1 MISSQTELEEALTK
15 IEGYSIQIMYAQNK
29 KERRVWEIKRRDIR
43 KQVKEY
49 AEKLQRSLQL
59 WT

>member
-15 IEGYSIQIMYAQNK
+15 IEGYSIQIMYAKNK

>member
-15 IEGYSIQIMYAQNK
+15 IEGYSIQIMYAKNK

-49 AEKLQRSLQL
+49 AEKLQRELKL